1 MLSETKDGK
10 NYYCKKGE
18 VTQVRMD
25 GLDGKKIFYVVS
37 LFVHA
42 SSGLVSASL
51 ILAVCLRSYRLFQC
65 LQSSLNPSA
74 ETQKLLLS
82 QADQ

>member
-1 MLSETKDGK
+1 
-10 NYYCKKGE
+10 
-18 VTQVRMD
+18 MD
-25 GLDGKKIFYVVS
+25 GLDGKKICYVVS
-37 LFVHA
+37 LFVHVHA